1 MRATVT
7 AFIPSYNNADT
18 LQQAIDSVKLQ
29 TSAFDEL
36 LVLDD
41 SSLDGSAEI
50 AAVSGARV
58 IRHAANL
65 GRGAMR
71 ARGVLEASGDLILSC
86 DSTSVLR
93 DDFLEK
99 GLPWFAD
106 DRVAAVCGAIRGSVG
121 TSAAERWRDRHL
133 FKFKEIEDNPQPR
146 RRHSLATWG
155 AILRKSAV
163 LSVGNFNTDLRY
175 GEDFELGTR
184 LLAAGY
190 DIIYDPSL
198 QLRSVSRNNL
208 SQVLERYWRW
218 NAAGNE
224 GALNLCWYLRNLKYT
239 VTVMMKKDLTDGD
252 LRGAVISLLAPHYQF
267 WKSRSRT
274 EK

>member
-93 DDFLEK
+93 DDFSRK
-99 GLPWFAD
+99 DCHGLPMTESLRYVVLSG
-106 DRVAAVCGAIRGSVG
+106 DRWEHLQPSDGAIVICSSSKKLRTTRNRGG
-121 TSAAERWRDRHL
+121 GIR
-133 FKFKEIEDNPQPR
+133 
-146 RRHSLATWG
+146 
-155 AILRKSAV
+155 
-163 LSVGNFNTDLRY
+163 
-175 GEDFELGTR
+175 
-184 LLAAGY
+184 
-190 DIIYDPSL
+190 
-198 QLRSVSRNNL
+198 
-208 SQVLERYWRW
+208 
-218 NAAGNE
+218 
-224 GALNLCWYLRNLKYT
+224 
-239 VTVMMKKDLTDGD
+239 
-252 LRGAVISLLAPHYQF
+252 
-267 WKSRSRT
+267 
-274 EK
+274 